1 MEWAFHNEKHLTV
14 LKKKKKSNQTHK
26 VKGKGYIKYKG
37 EAMTL
42 SFKYYPCQLNSVENP
57 SRTGGP
63 EESHLLPHSLC
74 IFHSFLSFQHLQEDH
89 FSMQI
94 SSAFSEN
101 SILLCFHTSSPWH
114 SPYFPLIQTRNT
126 LHPKLLYMPR
136 FKEDL
141 KLPRDSYLRRSFY
154 DK

>member
-1 MEWAFHNEKHLTV
+1 M
-14 LKKKKKSNQTHK
+14 
-26 VKGKGYIKYKG
+26 KGKGYIKYKG

-57 SRTGGP
+57 SWTGGP

-101 SILLCFHTSSPWH
+101 SILLCFHTSSPWRPILFL
-114 SPYFPLIQTRNT
+114 SDCLSANDDFIFIILSWTEICVS
-126 LHPKLLYMPR
+126 
-136 FKEDL
+136 DL
-141 KLPRDSYLRRSFY
+141 NCLEVSSGWFHTCVCFFFF
-154 DK
+154 